1 MSDGAFSDPISR
13 RDARAE
19 PSRLKGDRAVTIM
32 SGRPGTA
39 VESGVRVAHG
49 RRAPLRRAVA
59 RLSIGQARIAAIMA
73 GGAIGTLARGG
84 LAEALPHAAGQW
96 PWATFIVNL
105 VGAFILGW
113 LLTRL
118 AERTAP
124 TRHWRFFAGTGFCGA
139 LTTFSTFQIE
149 TFEFARDG
157 HVGLAIALPVDEH
170 RAPGWRSAV
179 AGVLVARW
187 GRHW

>member
-1 MSDGAFSDPISR
+1 MNTRSLP
-13 RDARAE
+13 ARLSSAE
-19 PSRLKGDRAVTIM
+19 TDRTL
-32 SGRPGTA
+32 
-39 VESGVRVAHG
+39 G
-49 RRAPLRRAVA
+49 RRAAGVLS
-59 RLSIGQARIAAIMA
+59 RLSVGQARIAAILG
-73 GGAIGTLARGG
+73 GGAVGTLARAG
-84 LAEALPHAAGQW
+84 LADALPHRAGQW

-124 TRHWRFFAGTGFCGA
+124 SRHWRFFAGTGFCGA

-149 TFEFARDG
+149 TFDFARDG
-157 HVGLAIALPVDEH
+157 QVGLAVAYPVASIAAGMAL
-170 RAPGWRSAV
+170 AV
-179 AGVLVARW
+179 AGVLIARW

>member
-1 MSDGAFSDPISR
+1 MNMRSVP
-13 RDARAE
+13 
-19 PSRLKGDRAVTIM
+19 
-32 SGRPGTA
+32 
-39 VESGVRVAHG
+39 
-49 RRAPLRRAVA
+49 A
-59 RLSIGQARIAAIMA
+59 RLSLGETDRTFGQRGAGVLSRLSVGQARIAAILA
-73 GGAIGTLARGG
+73 GGALGTLARAG
-84 LAEALPHAAGQW
+84 LSEALPHRAGQW

-124 TRHWRFFAGTGFCGA
+124 SRHWRFFAGTGFCGA

-149 TFEFARDG
+149 TFDFVRDG
-157 HVGLAIALPVDEH
+157 HVGLAVAYPVASIAAGMAL
-170 RAPGWRSAV
+170 AV
-179 AGVLVARW
+179 AGVLIARW